1 MSELEETGDESVA
14 PGPIKLEAAEGYRK
28 LIGVFSANQLLA
40 PAAQTLKQI
49 FPHLAEYVNGPD
61 LIGGGSYRR
70 EFTQGLRD
78 GNEEVIAVLAWSMWH
93 RNNTQKSHIKEAL
106 RNMNNARN
114 NSDKGESF
122 RDLKERK
129 KGLTAENKRL
139 ESVARLMESQMRVEG
154 LESRAHFVAGG
165 GLKLEDFFK
174 REGTKEQVLSAI
186 ASALEGIGLD
196 PTQPRNS

>member
-1 MSELEETGDESVA
+1 MTELQETGDGSVA
-14 PGPIKLEAAEGYRK
+14 REPIRLEAAEGYRK
-28 LIGVFSANQLLA
+28 LIGVFSANRLLYQA
-40 PAAQTLKQI
+40 RTLEQI

-78 GNEEVIAVLAWSMWH
+78 GDEEVITVLAWSMWH

-106 RNMNNARN
+106 HNMNNVRN
-114 NSDKGESF
+114 NSDRGESS

-139 ESVARLMESQMRVEG
+139 KMVAHLMESQMRVEG

-174 REGTKEQVLSAI
+174 REGTKEQVPSAI
-186 ASALEGIGLD
+186 ARALQGVNLD
-196 PTQPRNS
+196 PTRRKDS